1 MEVSRPNER
10 GATRP
15 RGKKYVY
22 SFGGGKADGNAGM
35 NWLLGGKGAN
45 LAEMAGL
52 GLPVPPGMTIT
63 TAVCTHYYEHDQSYP
78 SELTQQVQKGL
89 KKIEKIMGRRF
100 GDPTNPLLL
109 SVRSGAR
116 VSMPGMMDTVLNLG
130 LNDETVQ
137 GVIRQSGNS
146 RFAYDCYRRFVQMYG
161 DVVLG
166 MKPESRMERDPFE
179 KIIEEKKAAR
189 GIELDTQFTAEDLRD
204 LVTAFKTL
212 IQERLHLAFPQDPQE
227 QLWGAIGAVFGSWRN
242 PRATTY
248 RKIEHIPE
256 EWGTAVTVQAMV
268 FGNLGDDCATGVA
281 FTRDL
286 STGEKVLNGDFL
298 VNAQGEDVVAGIRT
312 PQQIT
317 LSASRERAARE
328 ERNEEERK
336 ALYPAMEERL
346 PESFATLQDI
356 AQKLEAHY
364 RDAQDIEFTVQGG
377 KLWMLQTRAGKRTA
391 GAAMKIAVD
400 MVHEGVI
407 DERTAVLRVAPA
419 QLDRLLHPTLDPN
432 APKERLARGLPASP
446 GAVSGAVV
454 FSAEDAEEGAH
465 AGQKVIL
472 VRLETSPEDIH
483 GMHAAQGILTARGG
497 ASSHAAL
504 VSRGMG
510 KCAIV
515 GCEALEIDYERQQFR
530 IRGTDIIIRAGEFI
544 TLEGSTGEV
553 FRGQVPT
560 RDPNPDTPEF
570 STFMSWADR
579 FRHLKIRANA
589 DTPRDARVA
598 RVFGAEGIGLCRT
611 EHMFFEGDRIDAVR
625 EMILAEDT
633 PSRVNALKKIIPM
646 QKSDFIG
653 IFREMA
659 GLPVTIRLLDP
670 PLHEFLPH
678 TEEEIQDLAAKLEVP
693 AERLRA
699 KRNALHELNPMLG
712 HRGCRLGITFP
723 EIYEAQ
729 ARAIM
734 EAACELSREGVHVI
748 PEIMVPLVGYKREL
762 DMLRERITQ
771 VCAEV
776 ATAAGTTVPHTIGT
790 MIEVPRA
797 ALVAER
803 IASTAEFFS
812 FGTNDLTQMT
822 LGLSRDDS
830 GKFLHEY
837 INTGIYPHDPFV
849 SLDQAGVGS
858 LIEHAV
864 EKGRTTRP
872 DLKIGICGE
881 HGGDPAS
888 IEFCHKSGLD
898 YVSCSP
904 YRVPIARLAAAQA
917 ALSHQPIVKVRSPG
931 RRKKAESTLAAV
943 ALG

>member
-1 MEVSRPNER
+1 MEAQQQNGR
-10 GATRP
+10 GTTRA
-15 RGKKYVY
+15 RRKQYLY
-22 SFGGGKADGNAGM
+22 FFGGGKADGNASM

-52 GLPVPPGMTIT
+52 GLPVPPGMTLT
-63 TAVCTHYYEHDQSYP
+63 TEVCTYYYDHERSYP
-78 SELTQQVQKGL
+78 AELSQQVQKGL
-89 KKIEKIMGRRF
+89 KKIEQIMGQRF
-100 GDPTNPLLL
+100 GDASNPLLL

-137 GVIRQSGNS
+137 GLIQQSGNP

-166 MKPESRMERDPFE
+166 MKPESKTERDPFE
-179 KIIEEKKAAR
+179 KLIEEKKAAR
-189 GIELDTQFTAEDLRD
+189 GIELDTQFTADDLRD
-204 LVTAFKTL
+204 LVTEFKKL
-212 IQERLHLAFPQDPQE
+212 IQERLHLAFPQDPLE

-242 PRATTY
+242 ARAVTY
-248 RKIEHIPE
+248 RKIENIPE

-298 VNAQGEDVVAGIRT
+298 INAQGEDVVAGIRT

-317 LSASRERAARE
+317 LAASRERAARE
-328 ERNEEERK
+328 GRSEEERK

-346 PESFATLQDI
+346 PDSFVTLQDI
-356 AQKLEAHY
+356 ANTLEAHY
-364 RDAQDIEFTVQGG
+364 KDAQDIEFTIQGG

-391 GAAMKIAVD
+391 AAAMKIAVD
-400 MVHEGVI
+400 MVHEGGI

-454 FSAEDAEEGAH
+454 FSAEDAEEGGN
-465 AGQKVIL
+465 AGRKVIL
-472 VRLETSPEDIH
+472 VRVETSPEDIH

-515 GCEALEIDYERQQFR
+515 GCETLEIDYERQQFR
-530 IRGTDIIIRAGEFI
+530 VRSTDIVIRAGELI
-544 TLEGSTGEV
+544 TLDGSTGEV
-553 FRGQVPT
+553 FLGQVPT
-560 RDPNPDTPEF
+560 RDPDPNTPEF
-570 STFMSWADR
+570 QAFMSWADR
-579 FRHLKIRANA
+579 FRRLKIRANA
-589 DTPRDARVA
+589 DTPHDAHVA
-598 RVFGAEGIGLCRT
+598 RAFGAEGIGLCRT

-633 PSRVNALKKIIPM
+633 ASRVRALEKITPM

-678 TEEEIQDLAAKLEVP
+678 TEEEIADLAVKLGVS

-729 ARAIM
+729 TRAIM
-734 EAACELSREGVHVI
+734 EAACELTREGVQVI
-748 PEIMVPLVGYKREL
+748 PEIMIPLVGYKREF
-762 DMLRERITQ
+762 DMLRDRITQ

-776 ATAAGTTVPHTIGT
+776 ATAKGVTVPYTIGT

-797 ALVAER
+797 ALVADR

-822 LGLSRDDS
+822 LGLSRDDA
-830 GKFLHEY
+830 GKFLHAY

-849 SLDQAGVGS
+849 SLDQTGVGS
-858 LIEHAV
+858 LIDLAV
-864 EKGRTTRP
+864 KKGRATRP

-888 IEFCHKSGLD
+888 IEFCHKTELD

-904 YRVPIARLAAAQA
+904 YRVPIARLAAAHA
-917 ALSHQPIVKVRSPG
+917 TLSQPPVVKVRRSP
-931 RRKKAESTLAAV
+931 RRAKTESPLAA
-943 ALG
+943 AL

>member
-1 MEVSRPNER
+1 MESQHHNGQGQRR
-10 GATRP
+10 TRQK
-15 RGKKYVY
+15 RYVY
-22 SFGGGKADGNAGM
+22 AFGGGKADGEASLNG
-35 NWLLGGKGAN
+35 LLGGKGAN
-45 LAEMAGL
+45 LAEMASL

-63 TAVCTHYYEHDQSYP
+63 TEVCSHYYAHEHHYP
-78 SELTQQVQKGL
+78 EELTQQVQMGL

-100 GDPTNPLLL
+100 GDPNKPLLL

-130 LNDETVQ
+130 LNDNTVQ
-137 GVIRQSGNS
+137 GLIRQSGNP

-166 MKPESRMERDPFE
+166 LKPESKTERDPFE
-179 KIIEEKKAAR
+179 ILIEEKKAAR
-189 GIELDTQFTAEDLRD
+189 GIELDTHFTVEDLQE
-204 LVTAFKTL
+204 LVVAFKK
-212 IQERLHLAFPQDPQE
+212 IIHERLHLTFPQDPQE
-227 QLWGAIGAVFGSWRN
+227 QLWGAIGAVFGSWKN
-242 PRATTY
+242 PRAITY
-248 RKIEHIPE
+248 RKIENIPE

-286 STGEKVLNGDFL
+286 STGENVLNGDFL

-317 LSASRERAARE
+317 LAASRERAARE
-328 ERNEEERK
+328 GKSEEERG

-346 PESFATLQDI
+346 PDSFTMLREI
-356 AQKLEAHY
+356 TQKLEAHY
-364 RDAQDIEFTVQGG
+364 KDAQDIEFTIQNGT
-377 KLWMLQTRAGKRTA
+377 LWMLQTRAGKRTA
-391 GAAMKIAVD
+391 ASAMKIAVN
-400 MVHEGVI
+400 MVHEGLI

-419 QLDRLLHPTLDPN
+419 QLDQLLHPTLDPD
-432 APKERLARGLPASP
+432 AQKERLTRGLPASP

-454 FSAEDAEEGAH
+454 FSAEDAEEEAK
-465 AGQKVIL
+465 AGRKVIL
-472 VRLETSPEDIH
+472 VRVETSPEDIH

-515 GCEALEIDYERQQFR
+515 GCETLEIDYERQQFSV
-530 IRGTDIIIRAGEFI
+530 RGTGVVVRAGEWI
-544 TLEGSTGEV
+544 TLDGATGEV

-560 RDPNPDTPEF
+560 REPNPNTPEF
-570 STFMSWADR
+570 SAFMQWADQ
-579 FRHLKIRANA
+579 FRRLKVRSNA
-589 DTPRDARVA
+589 DTPHDATIA
-598 RVFGAEGIGLCRT
+598 RKFGAEGIGLCRT

-625 EMILAEDT
+625 EMILADDT
-633 PSRVNALKKIIPM
+633 SGRVRALEKIVPM
-646 QKSDFIG
+646 QKSDFVG
-653 IFREMA
+653 ILRAMA

-670 PLHEFLPH
+670 PLHEFLPN
-678 TEEEIQDLAAKLEVP
+678 TEEEIADLSAKLGVP
-693 AERLRA
+693 AERLRT

-712 HRGCRLGITFP
+712 HRGCRLGVTFP

-734 EAACELSREGVHVI
+734 EAACELTREGVQVI
-748 PEIMVPLVGYKREL
+748 PEIMIPLIGYKREL
-762 DMLRERITQ
+762 DMLRERIDH
-771 VCAEV
+771 VCREIIAAKGTAV
-776 ATAAGTTVPHTIGT
+776 AYTVGT

-797 ALVAER
+797 ALVADT
-803 IASTAEFFS
+803 IATTAEFFS

-822 LGLSRDDS
+822 LGISRDDA
-830 GKFLHEY
+830 GKFLTEY
-837 INTGIYPHDPFV
+837 VNQGIYPQDPFV
-849 SLDQAGVGS
+849 SLDQSGVG
-858 LIEHAV
+858 LLVDMAV
-864 EKGRTTRP
+864 KKGRATRS

-888 IEFCHKSGLD
+888 VEFCHKTGLD

-904 YRVPIARLAAAQA
+904 YRVPIARLAAAHA
-917 ALSHQPIVKVRSPG
+917 ALRQQPAVKI
-931 RRKKAESTLAAV
+931 RRAPQRAKTEPATAA